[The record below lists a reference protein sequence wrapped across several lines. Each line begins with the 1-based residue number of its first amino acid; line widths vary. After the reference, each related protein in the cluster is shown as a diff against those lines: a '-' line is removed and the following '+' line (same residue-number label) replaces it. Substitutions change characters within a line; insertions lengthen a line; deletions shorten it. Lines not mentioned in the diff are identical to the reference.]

1 MQKFFK
7 KLGIHKLRFQ
17 LFQLDKRER
26 FAFVVFILSGGI
38 FLSQLILSDIRFYL
52 VIVLCGVSYV
62 LTRWAL
68 REDIKKIEWFT
79 LFVLPV
85 FFTGFVSFFYFLL
98 PERMISRLL
107 TSIAFAVGMYAIL
120 LVENIYNV
128 AAERSIQLLRAA
140 HSVGFLLSLIV
151 LYLGA
156 TIIYSLRLP
165 FYTNFIIFFSISF
178 ILALQFLWSTRLES
192 SISNTIILYSFIAG
206 LGVGELALVLSIW
219 PTQPASFSLLLSSGF
234 YGIVG
239 ISQLYLVERLFKSN
253 IREYIIVF
261 LFVVVLCYFTTSW
274 G

>member
-1 MQKFFK
+1 MHKFFK

-26 FAFVVFILSGGI
+26 FAIVVFILTIGI

-52 VIVLCGVSYV
+52 VIVLCALSYV

-68 REDIKKIEWFT
+68 REDIKKIEWLT
-79 LFVLPV
+79 LFILPV

-98 PERMISRLL
+98 PERMISRVL
-107 TSIAFAVGMYAIL
+107 TSVAFAVGMYAIL

-156 TIIYSLRLP
+156 TIIYSLRFP
-165 FYTNFIIFFSISF
+165 FYINFIIFFSVSF
-178 ILALQFLWSTRLES
+178 ILAIQFLWSTRLES
-192 SISNTIILYSFIAG
+192 SISNTIILYSFITG
-206 LGVGELALVLSIW
+206 MGVGELALVLSIW
-219 PTQPASFSLLLSSGF
+219 PIQPASFSLLLSSGF
-234 YGIVG
+234 YGIAG
-239 ISQLYLVERLFKSN
+239 LSQLYLVDRLFKPN
-253 IREYIIVF
+253 IREYIMVF
-261 LFVVVLCYFTTSW
+261 LFVVVLCYFTTNW